1 MIFKIAMFLHFIGFI
16 GAIGITLVT
25 FLAYKQFWKLYKK
38 DKEQGLAAFRAFKSL
53 QVVGLIGL
61 ALILAAGIT
70 MLGILNWNLVHLV
83 WFQIKLG
90 LVLLIFVNGF
100 TLGRVTTLKLQD
112 LIAQNEVSI
121 DSMSDIDKLR
131 KQLQSF
137 QVIQLLIF
145 VLIIFLSVFQ
155 FA

>member
-1 MIFKIAMFLHFIGFI
+1 MIFKIALFLHFIGFI
-16 GAIGITLVT
+16 AAMGITFVT

-53 QVVGLIGL
+53 QLVGLVGL
-61 ALILAAGIT
+61 ALVLIAGIT
-70 MLGILNWNLVHLV
+70 MLGLLNWALLPLH

-100 TLGRVTTLKLQD
+100 TLGRVTTLKLQA
-112 LIAQNEVSI
+112 LIAQDEGSI
-121 DSMSDIDKLR
+121 NSVADIDKLR
-131 KQLQSF
+131 NQLQTF
-137 QVIQLLIF
+137 LIIQLLIF